1 MIKLKD
7 ILLEGVMDTWTN
19 AITKEI
25 VAAFKSKKNYDKPY
39 TIQFDDEEADIDLSV
54 EFLERPNLD
63 YSHSIEGE
71 VDPKGDDDH
80 LSISISY
87 NPSMFPRAM
96 NDLVAEIFETVR
108 HELEHVGQNNF
119 YQLFVVH
126 GDVHNSYEG
135 YLTSNREVPAY
146 VKGFITR
153 AKKKKQSLEQ
163 VMDAWRQE
171 NKLNFD
177 ADPDADW
184 NKIKNVWLNWAK
196 ANKDKLRKYD

>member
-1 MIKLKD
+1 MIKLKE

-126 GDVHNSYEG
+126 GG
-135 YLTSNREVPAY
+135 
-146 VKGFITR
+146 R
-153 AKKKKQSLEQ
+153 AK
-163 VMDAWRQE
+163 
-171 NKLNFD
+171 
-177 ADPDADW
+177 
-184 NKIKNVWLNWAK
+184 
-196 ANKDKLRKYD
+196 